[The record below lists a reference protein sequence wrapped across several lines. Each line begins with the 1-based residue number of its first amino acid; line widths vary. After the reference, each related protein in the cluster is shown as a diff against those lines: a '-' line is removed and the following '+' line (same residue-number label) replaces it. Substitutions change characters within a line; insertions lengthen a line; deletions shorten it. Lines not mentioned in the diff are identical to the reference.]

1 MTGKVFS
8 PLEMIERLVSFDTTS
23 AKSNLELIA
32 FVEDYLDSHGIRHHR
47 FANSEGNKSNLLCSV
62 GPDVKGGIV
71 LSGHSDVVPVTDQ
84 AWDSDPFTAVAKD
97 GLLYGRGTA
106 DMKSF
111 LAIALAMVPTFK
123 ESRLTKPIHIALS
136 YDEEVGCL
144 GVGSMIEGLKDV
156 IPTPSIVLVGEPTSM
171 QVVNAHKG
179 VFGFHTTID
188 GQAAHSSLPHLGAS
202 ANLAAGR
209 LVNLIADL
217 AEEKRQ
223 SASADCPFEPP
234 YTTFNVG
241 QINGGT
247 ALNIVP
253 RHCEFVWEFRLLPGD
268 DAQAIIARYEAAV
281 AEEVLP
287 YLRATF
293 PAAQITTRS
302 ICTVPP
308 LEPEENGAAEAL
320 ACHLTGANAT
330 NVVAYGTEGG
340 MFQAA
345 GLSTVVCG
353 PGSIE
358 QAHKPNEFIALS
370 QVEACENFMRKLAAW
385 LSHPST

>member
-1 MTGKVFS
+1 MTGNIFT

-23 AKSNLELIA
+23 AKSNLELIS
-32 FVEDYLDSHGIRHHR
+32 FVEDYLDGHGVKHHR
-47 FANSEGNKSNLLCSV
+47 FANNEGSKSNLICSV
-62 GPDVKGGIV
+62 GPDVEGGIV

-84 AWDSDPFTAVAKD
+84 AWDSDPFTTVQKD

-111 LAIALAMVPTFK
+111 LAIALALIPTFK
-123 ESRLTKPIHIALS
+123 HASLKKPVHIALS

-144 GVGSMIEGLKDV
+144 GVGSMIAGLNGV
-156 IPTPSIVLVGEPTSM
+156 VPAPRIVLVGEPTSM

-179 VFGFHTTID
+179 VFGFQTVIE
-188 GQAAHSSLPHLGAS
+188 GQAAHSSLPQLGAS

-217 AEEKRQ
+217 AAEKQ
-223 SASADCPFEPP
+223 QGASKDCPFEPP

-268 DAQAIIARYEAAV
+268 DAQAIIARYEKAV

-293 PAAQITTRS
+293 SEAQITTRS

-308 LEPEENGAAEAL
+308 LEPEENGEAEAL
-320 ACHLTGANAT
+320 ACHLTGANTT

-358 QAHKPNEFIALS
+358 QAHKPNEFISLS
-370 QVEACENFMRKLAAW
+370 QIEACEIFMKKLAVW
-385 LSHPST
+385 LS